1 MSLRFLI
8 VEGNTRETRESYKA
22 GTGVTPAEGYG
33 NVLLGIAGAGSYD
46 ILTAT
51 DAGASL
57 PKGATFTYYDAV
69 VITGSAL
76 HLGKQEPESMRQ
88 VEVARAVYSAN
99 VPFFGSCWG
108 LQVAAVAAG
117 GTVHTNPRG
126 REMGFARKIMPNAAG
141 FAHPLLRGRPAAF
154 DAPCS
159 HLDEVATLPPDST
172 LLASNSISQVQAA
185 EFRHAGGTFWGVQ
198 YHPEYSLNELAFL
211 IDRRM
216 GALMDEGFFSNE
228 AQKDTY
234 VGDLRAIGKDPSRT
248 DIAWRYNLGRDLVE
262 ADARVTE
269 LRNFIET
276 RVKPRAFS
284 RAA

>member
-8 VEGNTRETRESYKA
+8 IEGNTQEIREGYKV

-33 NVLLGIAGAGSYD
+33 NVLLGIAGAGHYD

-57 PKGATFTYYDAV
+57 PKGTGFSDYDAV

-76 HLGKQEPESMRQ
+76 HLWKQEPEAMRQ
-88 VEVARAVYSAN
+88 VEVARAIYRAN

-117 GTVHTNPRG
+117 GEVKANPRG
-126 REMGFARKIMPNAAG
+126 REMGFARKITPNAAG
-141 FAHPLLRGRPAAF
+141 FAHPLLRDRPAAF

-159 HLDEVATLPPDST
+159 HLDEVSTLPPDAT
-172 LLASNSISQVQAA
+172 LLASNAVSQVQAA
-185 EFRHAGGTFWGVQ
+185 EFRYEGGTFWGVQ
-198 YHPEYSLNELAFL
+198 YHPEYSLNDLAFL

-216 GALMDEGFFSNE
+216 GSLVNEGFFRDE
-228 AQKDTY
+228 AQKNSY
-234 VGDLRAIGKDPSRT
+234 VEDLRAIGQDTARN
-248 DIAWRYNLGRDLVE
+248 DIAWRYNIGRELVE
-262 ADARVTE
+262 AEARVTE
-269 LRNFIET
+269 LRNFIEA

>member
-1 MSLRFLI
+1 MPLRFLI
-8 VEGNTRETRESYKA
+8 IEGNTRDVRESYRN

-33 NVLLGIAGAGSYD
+33 NVLLGIAGAGRYD

-51 DAGASL
+51 DADATL
-57 PKGATFTYYDAV
+57 PKGAGFADYDAV

-76 HLGKQEPESMRQ
+76 HLWKQEPEAVRQ
-88 VEVARAVYSAN
+88 VEVARAVFSAN

-117 GTVHTNPRG
+117 GVVKTNPRG

-141 FAHPLLRGRPAAF
+141 LAHPLLQGRPAAF

-172 LLASNSISQVQAA
+172 LLASNSVSQVQAA

-198 YHPEYSLNELAFL
+198 YHPEYSLTEIAFL

-216 GALMDEGFFSNE
+216 GALMNEGFFTDE
-228 AQKDTY
+228 AQKNSY
-234 VGDLRAIGKDPSRT
+234 VRDLRAIGKDPSRT
-248 DIAWRYNLGRDLVE
+248 DIAWRYNLGPELTEAVE
-262 ADARVTE
+262 RVTE